1 MEIGRNNDRIII
13 EHEGLSPRANLIIP
27 GKWAFSIERNDL
39 DYRWKRARGGG
50 AFRYGKNFPAADGG
64 WADSKSRYAGGCFAM
79 KINQAGF
86 VRRWCFREKDG
97 GGGGQPR

>member
-64 WADSKSRYAGGCFAM
+64 WADSKSR
-79 KINQAGF
+79 
-86 VRRWCFREKDG
+86 
-97 GGGGQPR
+97 